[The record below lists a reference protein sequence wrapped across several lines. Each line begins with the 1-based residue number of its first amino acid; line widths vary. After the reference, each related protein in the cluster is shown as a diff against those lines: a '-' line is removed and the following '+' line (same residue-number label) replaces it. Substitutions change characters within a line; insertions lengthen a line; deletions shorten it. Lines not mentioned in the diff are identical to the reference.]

1 MILIICEKNDAAKHI
16 CDWLSR
22 EYRVPIKNNSGYY
35 TVGEYCVTFC
45 RGHLLAIP
53 FPGDINERFKIWGFD
68 NLPIDIIEFPFIPAN
83 EFAEKQLPIINQ
95 LIKKATLVIHFG
107 DIDREGQLI
116 VDTVLSY
123 LKNHKP
129 VKRLWFNGFV
139 DEKIKEGFDTLSDN
153 LNYRGLFEAG
163 DTRRIVDYLIGTNY
177 SRAVTLKM
185 QQLNLIPK
193 DADLKGGLSLG
204 RVITPTLKII
214 VQRYRDI
221 KDFVPKDFYN
231 IYVNLLA
238 DEEISFDAKLI
249 YSENLSPYV
258 DSKNRI
264 IDKEFITKLAYEI
277 NDCEDFT
284 VTNAVSKIVKKA
296 HPYLYNLSKLQIDA
310 NKILKLEPNQTM
322 ACVQVLYLAG
332 LVSYPR
338 TDCQFAYEEQFRD
351 YPKIKAF
358 LEEYND
364 IDGLNYKPL
373 LPPEDEVVKSLSWN
387 SKKTDE
393 HAHHAIIPLE
403 PDSAKLHELIVDS
416 KNGINKTNVIDV
428 FNLIILRYIA
438 QFHPP
443 KQNKDTAILISAKTE
458 SGVYNLKHNTS
469 NVIVE
474 GWERVTKLSKIKIGH
489 NHAANENNKIL
500 TTNDEEGE
508 ELEEKLNS
516 SPLIEKVTQNSV
528 IELGESGINLK
539 SQKTSPP
546 AKLTLASLIDIMGS
560 IHIYLKDFAKDLSP
574 NELKKFQEI
583 YKLNQGYG
591 TEATRAETC
600 EKLFTYKYITKKV
613 EPTQLGINLIT
624 FLENAKIENIYSPII
639 SAKNEMCLTQVEK
652 GELSKIAYIQEYI
665 ASIAEDIMKIKAYK
679 I

>member
-22 EYRVPIKNNSGYY
+22 EFKTPIKNSSGYY

-53 FPGDINERFKIWGFD
+53 FPGDINERFKVWGFD
-68 NLPIDIIEFPFIPAN
+68 NLPIDIIDFPFIPAN

-95 LIKKATLVIHFG
+95 LIKKATLVINFG
-107 DIDREGQLI
+107 DIDRKGQLI
-116 VDTVLSY
+116 VDTVLGY

-139 DEKIKEGFDTLSDN
+139 DNKIKEGFDTLSDN
-153 LNYRGLFEAG
+153 SNFRGLFEAG
-163 DTRRIVDYLIGTNY
+163 DTRRAIDYLIGMNY

-214 VQRYRDI
+214 VQRHRDI
-221 KDFVPKDFYN
+221 KNFTPKDFYN

-238 DEEISFDAKLI
+238 DEEISFDAKLM
-249 YSENLSPYV
+249 YTENLSPYV

-264 IDKEFITKLAYEI
+264 IDKEFITNLAYEI

-284 VTNAVSKIVKKA
+284 VTNAVSKTVKKA
-296 HPYLYNLSKLQIDA
+296 HPYLYNLSKLQVDA

-322 ACVQVLYLAG
+322 ACVQTLYLAG

-338 TDCQFAYEEQFRD
+338 TDCQFAYEEQFHD

-358 LEEYND
+358 LEEYDD
-364 IDGLNYKPL
+364 IDGLNYKSL

-403 PDSAKLHELIVDS
+403 PDLGKLHELTVDS
-416 KNGINKTNVIDV
+416 KNGINKDNVFEV

-438 QFHPP
+438 QFHPQ
-443 KQNKDTAILISAKTE
+443 KQNRETSIIISAQTT
-458 SGVYNLKHNTS
+458 SGVYNLKHSTS
-469 NVIVE
+469 NTVVE
-474 GWERVTKLSKIKIGH
+474 GWEKVTKLSKNKIGN
-489 NHAANENNKIL
+489 NHGSIDSNKNQD
-500 TTNDEEGE
+500 TTDQDND
-508 ELEEKLNS
+508 ELEEKLSS
-516 SPLIEKVTQNSV
+516 SPLIEKVTQSSE
-528 IELGESGINLK
+528 IELGEAGINLK

-546 AKLTLASLIDIMGS
+546 AKLTLASLIEIMG
-560 IHIYLKDFAKDLSP
+560 
-574 NELKKFQEI
+574 
-583 YKLNQGYG
+583 
-591 TEATRAETC
+591 
-600 EKLFTYKYITKKV
+600 
-613 EPTQLGINLIT
+613 
-624 FLENAKIENIYSPII
+624 
-639 SAKNEMCLTQVEK
+639 
-652 GELSKIAYIQEYI
+652 
-665 ASIAEDIMKIKAYK
+665 
-679 I
+679 